1 MSHDQTLD
9 PVPCEN
15 LYSVDEIFLD
25 PSYYQEFGD
34 AFELQA
40 QTWPPTSPIDEL
52 TSTSHTFSGYSGY
65 TSQDRTST
73 SNFSSIDSIGRIA
86 HLEHDHRIEQEWQDV
101 ASQFGDEADTASGT
115 YGSNGYEPHH
125 PPVRSCQ
132 ELESLTTCLSA
143 AQDPEQLPYSAYH
156 ITDRDYVPTHT
167 YQRDDPSSAAAQDGE
182 SGLER
187 MASFPSFTTINGP
200 HLRNGLGMSMRRF
213 PDISARDASSLT
225 QTLPA
230 DISESGTQLDTQ
242 SHHSASVPAAMRCP
256 HCNALFTGRHRNGN
270 LGRHVRQKHK
280 KTREYVCEEMWC
292 DRVFMRADARLKH
305 YRKLHPELVF
315 DAPKEMFSNEKPYNS
330 KNLAGDRLARQ
341 AAREEEPELV
351 SKNSAVSSR
360 ERHSDVHAVDAASS
374 MLTTLTRGPSVETT
388 HKTEESPQCS
398 DCHKIFNR
406 LADLRRHKAAVH
418 DPDPPQY
425 ACPMPLCVRACRP
438 FTRKDKLN
446 DHMAK
451 VHGPSTAVTPRK
463 PTTFACPEQGCGR
476 EFDQRADLLRH
487 QRTHT
492 DMSERPHKCGQCDK
506 SFLYPKDLKRHEA
519 THLGDQDEEKPSF
532 HCPVTSCE
540 YGPGGSGFSRKD
552 GMLRHMKRFHPEWKE
567 EKEEV

>member
-1 MSHDQTLD
+1 MSHDPHLLYPATT
-9 PVPCEN
+9 EN
-15 LYSVDEIFLD
+15 SYLADER
-25 PSYYQEFGD
+25 
-34 AFELQA
+34 
-40 QTWPPTSPIDEL
+40 WP
-52 TSTSHTFSGYSGY
+52 
-65 TSQDRTST
+65 DRTST
-73 SNFSSIDSIGRIA
+73 IHHDDDSQTHTRTWPSSAPSVGLTYPCDTDSSLDLPSQHQYSACNFSSIDSYGGVVNSERER
-86 HLEHDHRIEQEWQDV
+86 LEDWSNA
-101 ASQFGDEADTASGT
+101 ASQPGSLVDATSGT
-115 YGSNGYEPHH
+115 HESRGYLTGHSPTLEPGEPVCMDSCDYSRTCEFDEPGGVDSCDYVTYHI
-125 PPVRSCQ
+125 PPWEPLERQ
-132 ELESLTTCLSA
+132 ELEHLDPPSLDSHMTNANHEPSPWLGYYHASDQSYA
-143 AQDPEQLPYSAYH
+143 PAY
-156 ITDRDYVPTHT
+156 T
-167 YQRDDPSSAAAQDGE
+167 YQGEDSSGPPLYIGE
-182 SGLER
+182 SDLDR
-187 MASFPSFTTINGP
+187 MLIQ
-200 HLRNGLGMSMRRF
+200 
-213 PDISARDASSLT
+213 SS
-225 QTLPA
+225 PA
-230 DISESGTQLDTQ
+230 DISESGTQLGTQ

-256 HCNALFTGRHRNGN
+256 HCNALFTGRHRSGN

-292 DRVFMRADARLKH
+292 DRVFLRADARLKH
-305 YRKLHPELVF
+305 YRRRHPGLVR
-315 DAPKEMFSNEKPYNS
+315 DTVASQPDDGRNRREYHTNGTDGNS
-330 KNLAGDRLARQ
+330 DKDLGLA
-341 AAREEEPELV
+341 
-351 SKNSAVSSR
+351 NTMSAMSSR
-360 ERHSDVHAVDAASS
+360 EKHSNVDSASS

-388 HKTEESPQCS
+388 HKTEESLQCS
-398 DCHKIFNR
+398 DCHKTFNR

-519 THLGDQDEEKPSF
+519 THLGDEDEEKPSF

-567 EKEEV
+567 